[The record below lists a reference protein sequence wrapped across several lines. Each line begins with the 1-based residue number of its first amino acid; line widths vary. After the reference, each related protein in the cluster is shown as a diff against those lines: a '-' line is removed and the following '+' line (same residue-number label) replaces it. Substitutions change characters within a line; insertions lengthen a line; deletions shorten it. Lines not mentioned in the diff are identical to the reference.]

1 MPRQPK
7 TKQKQARRFS
17 AARLIVVCA
26 FALCAGILLFQGV
39 EYALSFRRQSTR
51 LSASAGEA
59 VRTFQEENEDRININ
74 TATEAELRSV
84 SGVGPEMARRILA
97 LREER
102 GGYHFLE
109 ELKDVSG
116 IGDKRFDAL
125 KEYFFCPLPE
135 DQQTERENDCSF

>member
-1 MPRQPK
+1 MPRQTK
-7 TKQKQARRFS
+7 TANEKARRSF

-39 EYALSFRRQSTR
+39 EYALSFRRENVR
-51 LSASAGEA
+51 LSASTGET
-59 VRTFQEENEDRININ
+59 VRIVRQEKESRININ
-74 TATEAELRSV
+74 TASETDLQSV
-84 SGVGPEMARRILA
+84 PGVGPEMARRILA

-116 IGDKRFDAL
+116 IGEKRFGAL

-135 DQQTERENDCSF
+135 TYPY

>member
-26 FALCAGILLFQGV
+26 FALCVGILLFQGV
-39 EYALSFRRQSTR
+39 EYALSFRRENAR
-51 LSASAGEA
+51 LSASLVETSRAF
-59 VRTFQEENEDRININ
+59 RQENESRININ
-74 TATEAELRSV
+74 TATEAELCSV
-84 SGVGPEMARRILA
+84 PGVGPEMARRILA
-97 LREER
+97 LREEL

-125 KEYFFCPLPE
+125 KEYFFCPLLE
-135 DQQTERENDCSF
+135 TRTY